1 MVVCGDCIL
10 VARFKSLFAEILS
23 NFMES
28 EFENFSN
35 YLNNSSLFLC
45 LYPWYVCGVI
55 TWEIVFVAI

>member
-1 MVVCGDCIL
+1 MGIVFLLLDLRVLAKIQ
-10 VARFKSLFAEILS
+10 S

-35 YLNNSSLFLC
+35 YWNNSSLFLC
-45 LYPWYVCGVI
+45 LYPWYVCRVI